1 MANNNNLQLSVDLA
15 LNTGDFKKGIN
26 TIDKQLKSASKQF
39 ELASGGV
46 KEFSKSTEGCKK
58 AIEFFTKQQDG
69 LTKKLSLQKKEFDE
83 LATATDKMKK
93 KLEGLDT
100 STKEGEKAFAR
111 LSSGIQD
118 NIGKMARMETAIAG
132 TERAMDKLKD
142 SANKAQDRIE
152 ELANSGSR
160 MSKLKDAL
168 EDAGLGAS
176 DFGNKV
182 GDLASSIPGLGGVI
196 GSVAS
201 SSIGK
206 FGAMGIG
213 LGALVG
219 IAGGVVTAV
228 GAIGTKAYS
237 VSKEWEGAMRTIEN
251 STGESK
257 KVVAEL
263 KDELD
268 EMDRSAWSSGKSTG
282 DLAYVVS
289 LVKQQLKEL
298 PADKVGEVGIQAM
311 AVADT
316 FNLDVNEVVRTAD
329 LLMTNMG
336 LSAEEALGLIVY
348 GCQEGANAEGD
359 LLDTLS
365 EYSAALVDSGFTA
378 EEFGQMVVLG
388 MDAGAMSTDKLG
400 DAVKE
405 FGVQATE
412 STKSFKEEG
421 IDQLSKGTQDLYQQ
435 YLDGKATVADV
446 MFSAINDL
454 KGVDNQ
460 VDQNKIGMALFGTM
474 WEDTGSKAILAMG
487 GAKGATIE
495 TEKKVK
501 DLTGNVSEN
510 QQKWEELK
518 NKGKKGMEVLGSAI
532 QPVVGWALD
541 LANAIADAVSWV
553 SQLWGKL
560 KDNKFVSAVSSAV
573 GAVGNLLNGGG
584 KKKKSLDLDVV
595 MPSVNL
601 PTVEPFDVASNLD
614 TEGIALA
621 SKSLSAS
628 MRNLDFSSP
637 RYSANS
643 GASFNKPVNIV
654 TQSDNVLVNAMLQQ
668 NELLQAILNKQQT
681 LEAQLY
687 IDGRQLKSHMNVI
700 DKRQNRLAGAF

>member
-15 LNTGDFKKGIN
+15 LNTGDFKKGIS
-26 TIDKQLKSASKQF
+26 TIDKQLKSTSKQF
-39 ELASGGV
+39 EIATGGV
-46 KEFSKSTEGCKK
+46 KNFSKSTDGCKK
-58 AIEFFTKQQDG
+58 AIEFFTEQQDG
-69 LTKKLSLQKKEFDE
+69 LNKKLSLQRKEFSE
-83 LATATDKMKK
+83 LASATDKMKK

-100 STKEGEKAFAR
+100 STKEGEKAFSR

-132 TERAMDKLKD
+132 TKGAIDKMERSVDDAKRALDDL
-142 SANKAQDRIE
+142 S
-152 ELANSGSR
+152 NSGSK
-160 MSKLKDAL
+160 MSKFKNAL

-176 DFGNKV
+176 DFGDKI
-182 GDLASSIPGLGGVI
+182 GDLASNIPGLGGVI

-206 FGAMGIG
+206 FGAMGVG

-251 STGESK
+251 STGASK

-263 KDELD
+263 KKELDELD
-268 EMDRSAWSSGKSTG
+268 SSAWSSGKSTG

-289 LVKQQLKEL
+289 LVKQQLKDVPTEKI
-298 PADKVGEVGIQAM
+298 AEVGEQAL

-316 FNLDVNEVVRTAD
+316 FNFDVNEVIRTTD

-336 LSAEEALGLIVY
+336 LTAEEAFGVIIY

-359 LLDTLS
+359 LLDTLT
-365 EYSAALVDSGFTA
+365 EYSSALIDSGLTA
-378 EEFGQMVVLG
+378 QEMAQMIVLG
-388 MDAGAMSTDKLG
+388 MDEGAMSTDKLM

-405 FGVQATE
+405 FGVQGTE

-435 YLDGKATVADV
+435 YLDGKVTVSDV

-487 GAKGATIE
+487 GAKDATIE
-495 TEKKVK
+495 TESKVK
-501 DLTGNVSEN
+501 DLTENVSEN
-510 QQKWEELK
+510 QEKWEELK
-518 NKGKKGMEVLGSAI
+518 TKGKKGMEVLGSAI
-532 QPVVGWALD
+532 EPVVGWALD
-541 LANAIADAVSWV
+541 LANAIADAVAWV
-553 SQLWGKL
+553 GELWGKL
-560 KDNKFVSAVSSAV
+560 KDSKFVSAVSSAV
-573 GAVGNLLNGGG
+573 GAVGNLLDG
-584 KKKKSLDLDVV
+584 KKSIELDANIPSTVSLPTIEPIEIATKYDLGFTRQNEELKARLRSLDY
-595 MPSVNL
+595 N
-601 PTVEPFDVASNLD
+601 
-614 TEGIALA
+614 
-621 SKSLSAS
+621 
-628 MRNLDFSSP
+628 SP
-637 RYSANS
+637 RYSAAS
-643 GASFNKPVNIV
+643 GTSFTKTVNVVTESEQAIV
-654 TQSDNVLVNAMLQQ
+654 NTLLQQ
-668 NELLQAILNKQQT
+668 NQLLEALVNKTNT

-687 IDGRQLKSHMNVI
+687 IDGKQLKSHMNVLE
-700 DKRQNRLAGAF
+700 KRQNRLAGAY